1 MRIEH
6 ILVGLIA
13 VLAILSLVRAAN
25 RSEEDKAKP
34 SWAVRAIN
42 AAGGDVEATRLL
54 PATGELIGRGTVAAA
69 GKAGDVGRAK
79 VAQIKDKRADAREA
93 RTEARQAREERAA
106 EIADKAT
113 AAALQRGRAVVEA
126 VARRWEDRKPARPRL
141 LSWGRRDEAD
151 EAPEKATDE
160 ADKAQPQ
167 HKLVWDGDKWSR
179 VPVDEADAPVGT
191 SPPQPS
197 DGWDG
202 GDPPLLGKTDC
213 PRCGAG
219 VKTVIPASD
228 QERTAVCR
236 CGFRITFYRAPNDP
250 PDEEAPGTPITDS
263 AARLAI
269 RKAAA
274 HMAGYC
280 TADKCLGNGVY
291 VELLDP
297 EGVRRTPCPNCTDK
311 ENNMTAPTDTTTIPM
326 PEAAAATPQV
336 PMPIDWRATAG
347 RVAEFNPESDADLI
361 NFMSMEIAGMCGYSE
376 AYEALFETCTRS
388 LGLDPRS
395 VAGLGEFGE
404 RVVEL
409 TKEMAL
415 AHKRFVVIYEEVMR
429 MVADGTVMPHNGR
442 FFSGDVAV

>member
-6 ILVGLIA
+6 VLVGLIA
-13 VLAILSLVRAAN
+13 VLAILSLVRSAN

-34 SWAVRAIN
+34 SWPVRAIN
-42 AAGGDVEATRLL
+42 AAGGNVEATRLL

-69 GKAGDVGRAK
+69 GKAGGVGRAK
-79 VAQIKDKRADAREA
+79 VAELKGKRAKSRAARD
-93 RTEARQAREERAA
+93 ERAA
-106 EIADKAT
+106 EITDKAT

-126 VARRWEDRKPARPRL
+126 VARRWEDRKPGRPRL
-141 LSWGRRDEAD
+141 LSWGSRDEAD
-151 EAPEKATDE
+151 EAPESAT
-160 ADKAQPQ
+160 AGPDKAKPQ
-167 HKLVWDGDKWSR
+167 HQMVWDGGEWLR
-179 VPVDEADAPVGT
+179 VPVDEADVPVGT
-191 SPPQPS
+191 SPLHPS
-197 DGWDG
+197 VDGDA
-202 GDPPLLGKTDC
+202 PILGRADC
-213 PRCGAG
+213 PRCGAS

-228 QERTAVCR
+228 QERTAPCR
-236 CGFRITFYRAPNDP
+236 CGFHITFYRAPNDP
-250 PDEEAPGTPITDS
+250 PDEDRGTPITDPDDKAAWQLL
-263 AARLAI
+263 AARS
-269 RKAAA
+269 
-274 HMAGYC
+274 AGYC
-280 TADKCLGNGVY
+280 TEGRCTGRGVQVQITADGAHK
-291 VELLDP
+291 
-297 EGVRRTPCPNCTDK
+297 TPCPNCTTTK
-311 ENNMTAPTDTTTIPM
+311 EDSMTATTDTIPT
-326 PEAAAATPQV
+326 PGAATAADATPQV

-347 RVAEFNPESDADLI
+347 RVADFEPSNDADLI

-395 VAGLGEFGE
+395 VQGLGEFGE